1 MPSQPVRLYWGKF
14 MNMVGDFDTALS
26 LIVTLTN
33 EITSVNVNSVFI
45 TVDINANDITVDHNA
60 NGLLFFSSRG

>member
-1 MPSQPVRLYWGKF
+1 MPSQPVRLYRGKF
-14 MNMVGDFDTALS
+14 MNRVGYFVTVLS

-45 TVDINANDITVDHNA
+45 TVD
-60 NGLLFFSSRG
+60 SC

>member
-1 MPSQPVRLYWGKF
+1 M
-14 MNMVGDFDTALS
+14 LS

-45 TVDINANDITVDHNA
+45 TVDTNANDTTVC
-60 NGLLFFSSRG
+60 